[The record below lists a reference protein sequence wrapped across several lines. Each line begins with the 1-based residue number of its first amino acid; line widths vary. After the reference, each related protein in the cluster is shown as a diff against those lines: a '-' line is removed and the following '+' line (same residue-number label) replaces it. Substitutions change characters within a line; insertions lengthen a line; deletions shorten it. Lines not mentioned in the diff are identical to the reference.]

1 MYIFHIAKDIPM
13 KNYQKLFVMALV
25 SIFLFGC
32 STAQR
37 ASDVSAVR
45 MPVAPYLKMNCK
57 ELSTEQS
64 LLLKEAEGMASQVD
78 AAYNSDKTAEA
89 VAWILFAPAALLMD
103 GNQEEAA
110 RLAGVK
116 GQLDA
121 IQEAMKINE
130 CTL

>member
-1 MYIFHIAKDIPM
+1 MNKCKKFAV
-13 KNYQKLFVMALV
+13 LSFV
-25 SIFLFGC
+25 SIFLIGC

-45 MPVAPYLKMNCK
+45 IPVAPYLKMNCK
-57 ELSTEQS
+57 ELSTEQN
-64 LLLKEAEGMASQVD
+64 LLLKEAQSITSQVD
-78 AAYNSDKTAEA
+78 ASYKSDKTAEL
-89 VAWILFAPAALLMD
+89 VTWILFAPAAFMID

-110 RLAGVK
+110 KLAGVK
-116 GQLDA
+116 GQLEA